1 MRLER
6 GIAKI
11 IAPAWGVSFDL
22 QVMQIPP
29 MSEWG
34 ERGLTLI
41 GTLIGHAD
49 YWNNSCSLEL
59 QVYHYNHAGTDP
71 EINQGV
77 AGSCSIQLESFIY
90 HKCSLVRG

>member
-1 MRLER
+1 
-6 GIAKI
+6 
-11 IAPAWGVSFDL
+11 
-22 QVMQIPP
+22 MQIPP

-41 GTLIGHAD
+41 GALIGHAD

-59 QVYHYNHAGTDP
+59 QVYHYNQAL
-71 EINQGV
+71 IQKLIKGV

-90 HKCSLVRG
+90 HECSLVRG